1 MHDLLFCCVCIPAR
15 RRLFNLISENETSV
29 DLDESYIENFT
40 FKNGFSRTI
49 QQKIL
54 IELKLRRYFYSIFT
68 LYLLAC

>member
-1 MHDLLFCCVCIPAR
+1 MTCCFVVCIPAR